1 MRKRSSS
8 TEISSVVA
16 RHGVSCD
23 FPAAQSPWSSDGC
36 TGAASVL
43 AKAVSLRT
51 LVQQGLLHPV
61 FPSDLDVDDVD
72 VIIPVHDDVA
82 SLRALLASLR
92 RLHVTIVDDGHLT
105 SCPSPNAPRS
115 SRSTWYGLTSIA
127 DPGPRATRARTRR
140 RVPSSGFIDVDV
152 VMDNP
157 LDVLA
162 RLQATFTTPSRGRSR
177 QGSSVLPAS
186 QYVIDSNSASA
197 HSTSAVEAHSWCP
210 RARSATCR
218 VPASSFVEPA
228 TAKGSTSRCVLA
240 RTLTSCGAFTIGLLV
255 RFVAE
260 VTVAHRARPS
270 WSSWWSQRVRYGQ
283 SSSELAKRH
292 GERLAPLRVD
302 AWTLAAWSSV
312 LVGKPVIGLRIMNT
326 ARDQLRERL
335 RPTTDDAD
343 QVARKLVGRGMLRA
357 GGPLARAVVRQ
368 FGAVVMLCALLP
380 KLRRRALL
388 LYAFGTAWRW
398 RSSRVRASDIP
409 LAIAD
414 DAAYGVG
421 LLSGAV
427 TSRTLLALTPHITK
441 STLGLRQVLGLK
453 SGPAKS

>member
-1 MRKRSSS
+1 
-8 TEISSVVA
+8 
-16 RHGVSCD
+16 
-23 FPAAQSPWSSDGC
+23 
-36 TGAASVL
+36 
-43 AKAVSLRT
+43 
-51 LVQQGLLHPV
+51 
-61 FPSDLDVDDVD
+61 
-72 VIIPVHDDVA
+72 
-82 SLRALLASLR
+82 
-92 RLHVTIVDDGHLT
+92 
-105 SCPSPNAPRS
+105 
-115 SRSTWYGLTSIA
+115 
-127 DPGPRATRARTRR
+127 
-140 RVPSSGFIDVDV
+140 
-152 VMDNP
+152 
-157 LDVLA
+157 
-162 RLQATFTTPSRGRSR
+162 
-177 QGSSVLPAS
+177 
-186 QYVIDSNSASA
+186 
-197 HSTSAVEAHSWCP
+197 
-210 RARSATCR
+210 
-218 VPASSFVEPA
+218 
-228 TAKGSTSRCVLA
+228 
-240 RTLTSCGAFTIGLLV
+240 
-255 RFVAE
+255 
-260 VTVAHRARPS
+260 
-270 WSSWWSQRVRYGQ
+270 
-283 SSSELAKRH
+283 
-292 GERLAPLRVD
+292 
-302 AWTLAAWSSV
+302 V